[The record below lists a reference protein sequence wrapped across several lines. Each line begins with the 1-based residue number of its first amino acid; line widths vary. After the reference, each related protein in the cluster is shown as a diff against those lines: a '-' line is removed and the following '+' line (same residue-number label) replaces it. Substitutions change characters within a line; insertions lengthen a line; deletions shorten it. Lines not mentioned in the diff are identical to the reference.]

1 MRTRINQIRK
11 LKNKDRGKTQ
21 KTKSTILTLSFPEGA
36 SCAIISPQGRGV
48 GTLETGPRW
57 RPARP
62 LVGVREQ
69 ALGGALEAR
78 TLGEQALER
87 QALEEQ
93 ALERQA
99 PEEQALERQA
109 LEERALERRALEGAA
124 EERALEG
131 AAVESQVEAGL

>member
-69 ALGGALEAR
+69 ALGGALEALD
-78 TLGEQALER
+78 TWGTGPGKTGTGGTGPGETGTGGTG
-87 QALEEQ
+87 
-93 ALERQA
+93 
-99 PEEQALERQA
+99 P
-109 LEERALERRALEGAA
+109 G
-124 EERALEG
+124 
-131 AAVESQVEAGL
+131 EAGTGGTGPGEAGSGGSC